1 MKCQKRATQ
10 IEADGHFT
18 HSTVNFE

>member
-1 MKCQKRATQ
+1 MKCQKRAIQ